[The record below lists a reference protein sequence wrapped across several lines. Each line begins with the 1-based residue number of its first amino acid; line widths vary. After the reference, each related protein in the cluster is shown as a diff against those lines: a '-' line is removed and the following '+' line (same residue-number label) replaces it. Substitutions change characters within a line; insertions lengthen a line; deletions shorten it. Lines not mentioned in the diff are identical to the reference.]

1 VAIFLIK
8 GCKQNQNNRGPAGH
22 SGCGYILYGVYPPH
36 RTASPMHLC
45 VCLRVCPVKYAM
57 IYASLLNAAEVFPV
71 DPATSGNY
79 SAF

>member
-36 RTASPMHLC
+36 RTASMLVDASVC
-45 VCLRVCPVKYAM
+45 VPACLPC
-57 IYASLLNAAEVFPV
+57 
-71 DPATSGNY
+71 
-79 SAF
+79 